1 MQRNPLLLT
10 VLPAVLAL
18 GLIGGCSASPDDQ
31 DSPTTEQTSQAPTAQ
46 PDVSPTSG
54 ADPAPEDSPSEG
66 TVDPATETDGNFD
79 TAIAAARL
87 AMDQLD
93 NSTVFGLDA
102 EDQNSVWEI
111 DLIGPD
117 GKEYDI
123 TVSGDG
129 TEVVKPLAEDS
140 TSDDKRAKNTAMI
153 ERMEVNFDQA
163 LQIAGDQ
170 FENAV
175 LDEIDLDLDNDV
187 LRWEVELTDD
197 QGTEKEFDIDATT
210 GEISN
215 QR

>member
-1 MQRNPLLLT
+1 M
-10 VLPAVLAL
+10 
-18 GLIGGCSASPDDQ
+18 
-31 DSPTTEQTSQAPTAQ
+31 
-46 PDVSPTSG
+46 
-54 ADPAPEDSPSEG
+54 
-66 TVDPATETDGNFD
+66 
-79 TAIAAARL
+79 
-87 AMDQLD
+87 
-93 NSTVFGLDA
+93 
-102 EDQNSVWEI
+102 WEI

-123 TVSGDG
+123 TISGDG

-140 TSDDKRAKNTAMI
+140 TSADERQKNTAMI
-153 ERMEVNFDQA
+153 ARLKVNFDQA